1 MTEQTVQVTIKNTE
15 GQLAGSY
22 AVGNQSYDL
31 DGRDRQGL
39 YTTAILRVTEI
50 AKRSDSPVRTVI
62 DDHTTGMAD
71 VVLIDPDGGV
81 ERVESK
87 PLLPEPTTR
96 KAAQATADSAATAPA
111 EGVQNFGQAA
121 PAPAEPGPSSSA
133 QAFVASLDSPAQ
145 GSPAELQRSFDTASF
160 GQRPRASQGAV
171 IAREGFNGALN
182 RMTGGALKL
191 PASRA
196 EARRAR
202 LVETLQA
209 VPAKTPV
216 TWAFMNSK
224 GGGGKTTSL
233 YCVAAIIG
241 SLTSHK
247 ILALDGNDNHGGI
260 GDKGRRH
267 PHDATVRDLLGVLD
281 SYTKDNPS
289 GAFVPPALIAPYLHA
304 QPEKFDVLP
313 SQNRAYDTKV
323 LTAPE
328 LRRLYEL
335 VSPSFSHVLIDTGN
349 NIEGDEST
357 STVQV
362 AADVADHYVFSMMG
376 KIDSARN
383 AFATMDYLT
392 RAGYGEKVR
401 ASVAIVN
408 KTHTTAQ
415 EDLDEIL
422 DFLKGRVSTYVI
434 VPWDAELDRG
444 RDIRFDRLAT
454 PTRNAYL
461 DAAVA
466 ILDPGSHHRRP

>member
-1 MTEQTVQVTIKNTE
+1 MTEQTVQVTIKNTG
-15 GQLAGSY
+15 GQWAGSY

-31 DGRDRQGL
+31 DGRDRNGL
-39 YTTAILRVTEI
+39 YVTAIKRVTEI
-50 AKRSDSPVRTVI
+50 AKREDNAVRTVI
-62 DDHTTGMAD
+62 DDHHSGMAE

-81 ERVESK
+81 ERVETK
-87 PLLPEPTTR
+87 PLTAEPVPSR
-96 KAAQATADSAATAPA
+96 KAAHAAAAEAETTPETGAQAP
-111 EGVQNFGQAA
+111 AA
-121 PAPAEPGPSSSA
+121 PAPDTPSPSA
-133 QAFVASLDSPAQ
+133 QAFVATLNQAPAA
-145 GSPAELQRSFDTASF
+145 PAPTPELQPSYETASF

-171 IAREGFNGALN
+171 IAREGFNGTLN
-182 RMTGGALKL
+182 RMSGGMLRL

-224 GGGGKTTSL
+224 GGGGKTTTL
-233 YCVAAIIG
+233 YNIGAIIG

-247 ILALDGNDNHGGI
+247 ILALDGNDNHGTL
-260 GDKGRRH
+260 GDKGRRQS
-267 PHDATVRDLLGVLD
+267 HDATVRDLLNVLD
-281 SYTKDNPS
+281 AYTKDNPS
-289 GAFVPPALIAPYLHA
+289 GTFVPPALIAPYLHA

-349 NIEGDEST
+349 NIEGDAST

-376 KIDSARN
+376 KIDNARN
-383 AFATMDYLT
+383 AFATMDYLI
-392 RAGYGEKVR
+392 RAGFGEKVR

-408 KTHTTAQ
+408 KTHTTAP
-415 EDLDEIL
+415 EDLDEIIE
-422 DFLKGRVSTYVI
+422 FLKGRVSTYVI

-444 RDIRFDRLAT
+444 RDIRFDRLA
-454 PTRNAYL
+454 PATRNAYL

-466 ILDPGSHHRRP
+466 ILDPNSHNRP

>member
-1 MTEQTVQVTIKNTE
+1 MTEQTVQVTIKNTG
-15 GQLAGSY
+15 GQWAGSY

-39 YTTAILRVTEI
+39 YVTAIKRVTEI
-50 AKRSDSPVRTVI
+50 AKRADNAVRTII
-62 DDHTTGMAD
+62 DDHHSGMAE

-81 ERVESK
+81 ERVEAK
-87 PLLPEPTTR
+87 PLVTEQPAPSQKSEAEKSPGVGAQEGTR
-96 KAAQATADSAATAPA
+96 TAPA
-111 EGVQNFGQAA
+111 PTPDA
-121 PAPAEPGPSSSA
+121 PSSSA
-133 QAFVASLDSPAQ
+133 QAFVATLDAAPAAPASPA
-145 GSPAELQRSFDTASF
+145 PLQPSYETASF

-171 IAREGFNGALN
+171 IAREGVNGALN
-182 RMTGGALKL
+182 RMSGGVLRL

-209 VPAKTPV
+209 VPPKTPV

-224 GGGGKTTSL
+224 GGGGKTTTL
-233 YCVAAIIG
+233 YNIGAIIG

-247 ILALDGNDNHGGI
+247 ILALDGNDNHGTL
-260 GDKGRRH
+260 GDKGRRQS
-267 PHDATVRDLLGVLD
+267 HDATVRDLLNVLD

-335 VSPSFSHVLIDTGN
+335 VAPSFSHVLIDTGN
-349 NIEGDEST
+349 NIEGDAST

-376 KIDSARN
+376 KIDNARN
-383 AFATMDYLT
+383 AFATMDYLI
-392 RAGYGEKVR
+392 RAGFGEKVR

-415 EDLDEIL
+415 EDLDEIIE
-422 DFLKGRVSTYVI
+422 FLKGRVSTYVI

-444 RDIRFDRLAT
+444 RDIRFDRLA
-454 PTRNAYL
+454 PATRNAYL

-466 ILDPGSHHRRP
+466 ILDPSSHHRRP